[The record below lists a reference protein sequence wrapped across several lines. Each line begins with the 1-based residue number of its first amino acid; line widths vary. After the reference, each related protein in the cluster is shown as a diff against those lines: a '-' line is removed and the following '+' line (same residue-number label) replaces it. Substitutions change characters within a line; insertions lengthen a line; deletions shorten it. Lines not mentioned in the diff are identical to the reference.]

1 MKARELRELGIDQL
15 EVKEKEFR
23 QEEFKLR
30 FRHATGQLDKT
41 GRLRQIKKDIARV
54 MTIIREKQK
63 EASA

>member
-1 MKARELRELGIDQL
+1 MKARELRELSIDQL
-15 EVKEKEFR
+15 EAKQKEFR

-41 GRLRQIKKDIARV
+41 GRIRQVRKDIARV